1 MNDLLDEKIFGNL
14 FGMFERIIKSEKEY
28 AKKYLP

>member
-1 MNDLLDEKIFGNL
+1 MNDLLNEKVFGNL

-28 AKKYLP
+28 GKRNE